1 MKKLFLFVAAL
12 SVCALAAESSLEERV
27 DGLAAQIDRVMSKA
41 GIHFNGEFRSQFL
54 SSTVDGD
61 ALAEFGK
68 KTESVEYTS
77 VDFNVVARPNT
88 VLSARA
94 MFRLHQDW
102 RNFFSDVQ
110 NPITTRWLS
119 IDGSVAQGIFKYN
132 LGDYRKKLTPL
143 TIWSPDVEVP
153 FEPEIFSQGREL
165 AMSEVFL
172 GENNRALQ
180 GGNLEFKAEVYPYLS
195 ELHADFFV
203 ARLAT
208 RGTGE
213 SDPIAPEVTLSPTPN
228 GAYWDSAA
236 YYDKYLVGANL
247 EAQIIKGAGLG
258 IANISIFDHVD
269 SWRGK
274 DLPDSE
280 KGGMKMSGA
289 FEDSA
294 KFYSTSN
301 NIFTARVNADNRA
314 FMDDDFVR
322 FGVSL
327 EAAFSS
333 WKYHNEFDSS
343 VIKKADGIS
352 DSTLYTVGDRSID
365 GMAINFGLSAKFNF
379 DEANTLSLSLDYI
392 LNDTA
397 FINEAAQSPSFVQ
410 RAILNNE
417 NLMAGNLGV
426 LNPFDAMYRSVFK
439 YTPSQY
445 FGQSRPYM
453 KNAYTNGIF
462 NKNDIATL
470 QALGN
475 SERFNVFQAY
485 LPGGLATA
493 DRAGPVVKLDGSFLD
508 EAVKVGVRA
517 ASLNGAAERML
528 RYQYYEMEPD
538 PDNEGQFMESGEVIS
553 DSIAHTSTYLTAGG
567 GVSVDVAKF
576 VPILGPSLKIGVSG
590 MMYNSTIGWV
600 ERNEM
605 YPLFTTAG
613 KRESSSLLI
622 SGEIVYNF
630 FTRFS
635 FLLGYQSLSLTQKI
649 EFNGQAG
656 PEETYTFSNLGVG
669 FGYKV
674 ADGGA
679 LTAKVTMLTG
689 EGPVGK
695 DDDGNTK
702 SLSYSAMQPE
712 VYLTVKF

>member
-27 DGLAAQIDRVMSKA
+27 DGLTAQIDRVMSKA

-172 GENNRALQ
+172 GDNNRALQ

-195 ELHADFFV
+195 ELHADLFA

-236 YYDKYLVGANL
+236 YYDKYLVGVNL

-258 IANISIFDHVD
+258 IANVSIFDHVD

-274 DLPDSE
+274 DLPDAE
-280 KGGMKMSGA
+280 KGGLKMGGA

-301 NIFTARVNADNRA
+301 NIFTARLNADNRA
-314 FMDDDFVR
+314 FMADDFVR
-322 FGVSL
+322 FGVNAEL
-327 EAAFSS
+327 AFSS
-333 WKYHNEFDSS
+333 YKYHNEFDSS
-343 VIKKADGIS
+343 VIKKADGVG

-365 GMAINFGLSAKFNF
+365 GRAINVGLSAKFNF
-379 DEANTLSLSLDYI
+379 DETNTLSLSLDYI

-462 NKNDIATL
+462 NKKDIATL
-470 QALGN
+470 QMLGN
-475 SERFNVFQAY
+475 TERFNVFQAY

-493 DRAGPVVKLDGSFLD
+493 DRTGPVVKLDGSFLD

-517 ASLNGAAERML
+517 ASLNGTVERILSYGYMIVG
-528 RYQYYEMEPD
+528 ENPDD
-538 PDNEGQFMESGEVIS
+538 PDDGKLVEGDV
-553 DSIAHTSTYLTAGG
+553 ALTPTYLTAGG
-567 GVSVDVAKF
+567 GVTVDVAKF
-576 VPILGPSLKIGVSG
+576 VPILGPSLKIGGSV

-600 ERNEM
+600 EPGIL
-605 YPLFTTAG
+605 YPTVS
-613 KRESSSLLI
+613 KRESASQLI
-622 SGEIVYNF
+622 SGEVVYNF

-635 FLLGYQSLSLTQKI
+635 FLFGYQALTLTEKI
-649 EFNGQAG
+649 DVNEQAG

-669 FGYKV
+669 LGYKV

-679 LTAKVTMLTG
+679 LTVKLTMLSG